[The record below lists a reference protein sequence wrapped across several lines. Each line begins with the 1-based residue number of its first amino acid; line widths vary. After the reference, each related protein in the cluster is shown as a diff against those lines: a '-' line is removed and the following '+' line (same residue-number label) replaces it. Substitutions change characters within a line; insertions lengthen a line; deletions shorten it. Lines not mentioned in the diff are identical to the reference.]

1 MILMQRILIA
11 ALLVPA
17 IGAFAQEPA
26 APLTRPDLPM
36 ASELQNQASTPNL
49 LEWLFGSA
57 VPEATLTPEER
68 AIISD
73 AIFQNWDKSDLK
85 QIENFGQYVVRVV
98 VQIGEDGRVES
109 VSPHTPSAP
118 LGAYA
123 IAYQAALSAVMTTDE
138 NGGIPL
144 PMDKFPVGVTL
155 VLRFDPSSGEIRL
168 S

>member
-1 MILMQRILIA
+1 MILTQRILIA
-11 ALLVPA
+11 ALLVPTS
-17 IGAFAQEPA
+17 GAFAQEPTS
-26 APLTRPDLPM
+26 PLRRTDTLTF
-36 ASELQNQASTPNL
+36 SEPESQASTPGL

-57 VPEATLTPEER
+57 APEATLTPKER
-68 AIISD
+68 SIIRD
-73 AIFQNWDKSDLK
+73 AISRNWDKSDLK
-85 QIENFGQYVVRVV
+85 MIEDFEQYVVRIS
-98 VQIGEDGRVES
+98 VQIGEDGRVEG
-109 VSPHTPSAP
+109 VSPHTPSTP

-144 PMDKFPVGVTL
+144 PMSKFPNGVTL